1 MNWENVLPTVTM
13 AAMIAGLLWS
23 LARLFRPMAVEVAR
37 DAADRLKADLKANDF
52 HAIDARFDGVDTRLD
67 GVDKRMDRMDR
78 RIKETRTELSARIK
92 ETRTELSARIGDL
105 HTDVRDLRSRMEHNQ
120 AEILEAIRSGQ

>member
-37 DAADRLKADLKANDF
+37 DATDRLKEDLKANDF
-52 HAIDARFDGVDTRLD
+52 HAIDARFDGVNR
-67 GVDKRMDRMDR
+67 RMDRMDR

-92 ETRTELSARIGDL
+92 ETRTELSARIGDVQ
-105 HTDVRDLRSRMEHNQ
+105 TDVRDLRSRMEHNQ
-120 AEILEAIRSGQ
+120 AEILEAIRSGR